1 MIKLHRVI
9 APKGSKNGETKGFS
23 GSKAKYNKAL
33 TASNPIIKCNKLYV
47 CCVVCP

>member
-1 MIKLHRVI
+1 MSCRAMIKLHRVI

-33 TASNPIIKCNKLYV
+33 TEYRKI
-47 CCVVCP
+47 